1 MRYRLA
7 LAVGRLVRRLARARG
22 GGSAFPGLIAL
33 RIDPN
38 FLEHSIGQL
47 PGGVVCVTGSNGK
60 STTTSMIVAI
70 LRGHGR
76 RVFTNP
82 AGSNLPQGLAS
93 AVLADAGPDGSLPAD
108 IAVLEV
114 DEAYGPQISEHI
126 PPTHLVVTNLQLDQ
140 LNRFGEPERVWQM
153 MRTVATRTSESLLV
167 NRQEPALL
175 ALGADLPGVAVHSI
189 DLSQQVL
196 DASPEGVGAATLFDE
211 RGEAT
216 TNDPPVALLE
226 ASDGRR
232 AHISVDGQAAD
243 ISLPDEGVHWAI
255 DAALAVG
262 SVRILLG
269 DDWSWEATRQAFAAL
284 PVVYGRG
291 ETVSAGGVDITLL
304 MQKNL
309 PSMRA
314 NLSVVMSQPERL
326 WIAVDEGTPDP
337 SWIFDL
343 DLGPIERVD
352 VLTGSKAHH
361 WATFLAYR
369 GVQVG
374 RIIDD
379 TADALQ
385 FFSSSGTSPVTAIV
399 NYEQMMSIRRLVGKR
414 DLEAAVG
421 GEAA

>member
-1 MRYRLA
+1 M
-7 LAVGRLVRRLARARG
+7 
-22 GGSAFPGLIAL
+22 
-33 RIDPN
+33 
-38 FLEHSIGQL
+38 
-47 PGGVVCVTGSNGK
+47 
-60 STTTSMIVAI
+60 
-70 LRGHGR
+70 
-76 RVFTNP
+76 
-82 AGSNLPQGLAS
+82 
-93 AVLADAGPDGSLPAD
+93 
-108 IAVLEV
+108 
-114 DEAYGPQISEHI
+114 
-126 PPTHLVVTNLQLDQ
+126 
-140 LNRFGEPERVWQM
+140 
-153 MRTVATRTSESLLV
+153 
-167 NRQEPALL
+167 
-175 ALGADLPGVAVHSI
+175 
-189 DLSQQVL
+189 
-196 DASPEGVGAATLFDE
+196 
-211 RGEAT
+211 
-216 TNDPPVALLE
+216 
-226 ASDGRR
+226 
-232 AHISVDGQAAD
+232 
-243 ISLPDEGVHWAI
+243 HWAI

-421 GEAA
+421 GEAV